1 MKPSVPETGMV
12 IRLEG
17 TTAHIILQASDS
29 CKGCGAAKM
38 GLCKPAGNQST
49 LTAKNTLDAKVGD
62 IVKIDLDS
70 GVQTRGYLLAFII
83 PLVSLVAGTIAGNML
98 GEYFSMPALEAISG
112 FAVFIAA
119 SLYSFRR
126 LKKLNASSTMVIKEI
141 VADNR

>member
-17 TTAHIILQASDS
+17 STAHIILQASDS

-49 LTAKNTLDAKVGD
+49 LTAKNTLAAKVGD

-70 GVQTRGYLLAFII
+70 GVQTKGYLLAFII
-83 PLVSLVAGTIAGNML
+83 PLGSLVAGTLVGNVL
-98 GEYFSMPALEAISG
+98 GEYFSMPSLEVISG
-112 FAVFIAA
+112 FTVFIAA

-126 LKKLNASSTMVIKEI
+126 LKRLNASSTMIIKEI
-141 VADNR
+141 VPDNR